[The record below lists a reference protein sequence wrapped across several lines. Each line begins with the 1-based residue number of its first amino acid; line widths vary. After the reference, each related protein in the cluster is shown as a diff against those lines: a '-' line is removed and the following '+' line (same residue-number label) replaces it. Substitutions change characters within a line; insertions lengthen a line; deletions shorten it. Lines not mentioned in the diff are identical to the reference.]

1 MNTTT
6 LIRSRQLGLALA
18 TLFATGA
25 TTLAMIDNPASAVR
39 SSAPVERAD
48 HALGG
53 DGCIPA
59 VVDNFTTG
67 AYRSPDLIR
76 GSVDG
81 AMRGTMLGRRRVT
94 RFESRPNR
102 WRMPATMV
110 IPADGKAP
118 LVVSSGYKG
127 FTALYIQ
134 YGLIRAGQTAPLN
147 ADLSCYDR
155 FRLHFASSDLPLN
168 INVEVKSA
176 SSPAVYQCGVNT
188 PVNQLDGFD
197 VDFEFENFVTNDPE
211 KPPADWTDID
221 RVLLLIQN
229 ASQVAAND
237 YALSSITLVA
247 SEPDAQVACAQP
259 S

>member
-18 TLFATGA
+18 TVFATGA
-25 TTLAMIDNPASAVR
+25 TTLAMIENPALC
-39 SSAPVERAD
+39 RA
-48 HALGG
+48 L
-53 DGCIPA
+53 
-59 VVDNFTTG
+59 
-67 AYRSPDLIR
+67 LI
-76 GSVDG
+76 
-81 AMRGTMLGRRRVT
+81 AGRK
-94 RFESRPNR
+94 SRPR
-102 WRMPATMV
+102 ARRGRMP
-110 IPADGKAP
+110 
-118 LVVSSGYKG
+118 
-127 FTALYIQ
+127 
-134 YGLIRAGQTAPLN
+134 APLN

-229 ASQVAAND
+229 PSQVAAND
-237 YALSSITLVA
+237 YASPA
-247 SEPDAQVACAQP
+247 SRWWHPSRTRRSPAPSRAETHTATRLGQP
-259 S
+259 SRVDGRQ